1 MQRRKNL
8 IIIVHSCCFYI
19 NWLVTPGLKKG
30 SCVHESHFPN
40 KLCCES
46 NVVLERSRLI
56 TELIQKGCR
65 ALFILSLLH
74 FKAMEME
81 PLSPLYYSCIQRDWN
96 GSHTILVWPWAA
108 LSYPPEILPQ
118 SLKKGRKEQDFLNFF
133 FFLIAESI
141 TLSFI
146 PVSKSSA
153 FYVGSVGIN
162 LKVLVR
168 STGRHSCK
176 STRTCK
182 SPQRAVRAWLS
193 VVKCKIIFF
202 FFFFQM
208 YRSSLS
214 LLKIQ
219 GSFLKSQFST
229 FWWSVLAV
237 LPYGGDPGFPAYCQS
252 C

>member
-1 MQRRKNL
+1 MWNLGSSCLLGIFSILCPQTTLLLLGFSVWKALGGPSLVRLVKAFYLKHTPLVMQRRKNL

-133 FFLIAESI
+133 FFNSWIYH
-141 TLSFI
+141 TF
-146 PVSKSSA
+146 
-153 FYVGSVGIN
+153 FYPCFQKFCFLCG
-162 LKVLVR
+162 
-168 STGRHSCK
+168 
-176 STRTCK
+176 
-182 SPQRAVRAWLS
+182 
-193 VVKCKIIFF
+193 KC
-202 FFFFQM
+202 
-208 YRSSLS
+208 
-214 LLKIQ
+214 
-219 GSFLKSQFST
+219 
-229 FWWSVLAV
+229 WN
-237 LPYGGDPGFPAYCQS
+237 
-252 C
+252 